1 MTLSDVERPIEDT
14 GLLHLSRKIVILNT
28 TAMRK
33 SQLPYLVR
41 LLDDES
47 PGVRQEVLR
56 ALEEIGPGLEGDL
69 EALGIRLRREEEAP
83 IRHLLEKGRRRDF
96 RAAWRAW
103 FVLKGDK
110 QRLEAA
116 LQAIVVLQDGRR
128 VAAEL
133 PDLID
138 ELAEAYQR
146 KSPVPDALGLS
157 GFLFGDDGIKGVGQS
172 DYLNPLNSNL
182 VYVITEKKG
191 LPISLACVFVL
202 VGHRLGLSIEGCNFP
217 GHFLTIAPVQTRR
230 VVVDCYNGGRM
241 IDESD
246 LAGMG
251 GPVSMKDLLGLE
263 CRSAEIIA
271 RILRNLVNAYNQL
284 GNAPN
289 ARLMTEAL
297 SVMAAEALPRKQG
310 L

>member
-1 MTLSDVERPIEDT
+1 MRRSELP
-14 GLLHLSRKIVILNT
+14 HIV
-28 TAMRK
+28 K
-33 SQLPYLVR
+33 

-47 PGVRQEVLR
+47 PEVRKEVLN
-56 ALEEIGPGLEGDL
+56 ALEGIGPGLESDL
-69 EALGIRLRREEEAP
+69 ERLGIRLTRDEETP
-83 IRHLLEKGRRRDF
+83 IRHILEKGRRKDF

-116 LQAIVVLQDGRR
+116 LQAIVVLQDGNRI
-128 VAAEL
+128 AGEL
-133 PDLID
+133 PDLLD
-138 ELAEAYQR
+138 ELADTYQQM
-146 KSPVPDALGLS
+146 SPFPDALGLS
-157 GFLFGDDGIKGVGQS
+157 RFLFGGDGIKGVEQS

-182 VYVITEKKG
+182 AYVITEKKG
-191 LPISLACVFVL
+191 LPISLACIFLL
-202 VGHRLGLSIEGCNFP
+202 VGHRLGFSIEGCNFP
-217 GHFLTIAPVQTRR
+217 GHFLTIAPVENRR
-230 VVVDCYNGGRM
+230 VVVDCYNSGRT

-263 CRSAEIIA
+263 CRSLEIIT
-271 RILRNLVNAYNQL
+271 RVLRNLVNAYNQA

-297 SVMAAEALPRKQG
+297 SVMASEGVPRRQG
-310 L
+310 H